1 MSEMSDS
8 TDDDVEYDEGPPGAR
23 GRADFVGHKLFPVAA
38 IILDPT
44 IPVNNII
51 VAASSERGRWLE
63 EAMTAIGEWRAT
75 IRSTYIRWAIA
86 INGLFVAG
94 EKYRDPQWQS
104 EKQFVVGSL
113 RSDKTGQAELVTIAQ
128 WRGEEASRRHLETV
142 PMLVAYGAIDLF
154 ACLEEWLF
162 SMYRVFLNHHPDGL
176 LKGDD
181 FQPLRQLRRKA
192 QTDASFQP
200 AWNDEWQKRLDG
212 WQRKRLYDGLER
224 VLLAFFA
231 ESGLKTPARY
241 TQTTVQTWS
250 ESLRLLAVLRNL
262 LIHGEKQVNAELGVL
277 CGQPH
282 SLGFAFKEGEPLALE
297 VLHLQAVESF
307 TDQLLTAVNL
317 SLVEHPD
324 TGQ

>member
-1 MSEMSDS
+1 MSDP
-8 TDDDVEYDEGPPGAR
+8 TGDNRDYDEGPPGAR
-23 GRADFVGHKLFPVAA
+23 GRADFIGHTRIPVAA

-44 IPVNNII
+44 IPINNII
-51 VAASSERGRWLE
+51 IARASERGRWLE

-75 IRSTYIRWAIA
+75 MRSTYIRWAIA

-94 EKYRDPQWQS
+94 ENYRDPQWQS

-113 RSDKTGQAELVTIAQ
+113 RSGKSGQAERVTIAQ
-128 WRGEEASRRHLETV
+128 WRGEEASQRHLETI
-142 PMLVAYGAIDLF
+142 PMLVAYGVIDLF

-162 SMYRVFLNHHPDGL
+162 AMYRLFLNQHPDGL

-181 FQPLRQLRRKA
+181 FRPLRQLRRKA
-192 QTDASFQP
+192 QADASLQP
-200 AWNDEWQKRLDG
+200 SWNEEWEKRLDG
-212 WQRKRLYDGLER
+212 WQRRRLYDGSEN

-262 LIHGEKQVNAELGVL
+262 LIHGEKQVNAELAAL
-277 CGQPH
+277 CGKPH

-317 SLVEHPD
+317 SLVEHED
-324 TGQ
+324 TGK